1 MADVKVRIIAVDE
14 ASGPIKKAGDEVEKT
29 GKKAKEAGGAF
40 EGLGKTMLSVAGG
53 LGLQTGL
60 AAVVGGLKNAIVGS
74 FELADALEQSKIA
87 FTTMLGSGEAAGKM
101 LNDLKSFA
109 DKTPFEFQDIQA
121 AAKRLMAMGTA
132 ADDVI
137 PTLRAVGDAAAGLG
151 GGKATIDGITLALG
165 QMGAKGKISTQ
176 ELNQLT
182 ERGIPAM
189 RYLAEAAGVSTGEM
203 AKLVEKGLV
212 PANTGVKVLLES
224 MQKDFG
230 GLMAKQAETASGK
243 LSTMKDSVAGL
254 GTEIGKSLVPAVKEG
269 ATVISLL
276 TAEAT
281 KFLQAHNNERDIILQ
296 LDDALRKSLITREEF
311 LDVERS
317 TIIEVAQG
325 ASLFK
330 DQAEALD
337 LLAISARRAAQRF
350 AESRDEEVRYT
361 AGMAN
366 TRTALDLNAKAID
379 HVKEAAK
386 ELAEVMKEQAFLIG
400 IVGGATTEYEKD
412 QKTNTK
418 TITETEEAIAKL
430 TKNYRGQHAALLAGK
445 GSIVDNTLAIEKAN
459 IAAERG
465 EIAFG
470 KLNERFAN
478 QSGIDAFNEGMANVD
493 EAMRKLNEEN
503 AKGEMSAD
511 KFAEATKKLGE
522 RQNDVRERFDKSKMS
537 TQEYN
542 LSVRDHNVD
551 LAEAATKMG
560 ELTAEHGKGFTAAE
574 LAAQATGAYN
584 TKLAEMQ
591 TKLELAKQRD
601 IELQTQVATRIKE
614 GILLEEIALAAKDGF
629 TKGEIELV
637 DAAAKALG
645 IADSAAV
652 QGAITTGIAATTL
665 ADLRKTYQKDFDEG
679 NAEGVRLF
687 GVGVDQVGSDIQNKL
702 RPSFDRA
709 QDSIKDTKKEMR
721 ELRDEYNGIQSKD
734 VTIKITTIRETI
746 NRAAFA
752 QIATNV
758 ASAKEIAA
766 GERAMGGPVMG
777 GAGAYLVGERGP
789 ELFNPS
795 GTGGTITPNHA
806 LGRSGLA
813 IGTLNVYG
821 VQSTSELFNQ
831 LSREARARGLQFA
844 VN

>member
-1 MADVKVRIIAVDE
+1 
-14 ASGPIKKAGDEVEKT
+14 
-29 GKKAKEAGGAF
+29 
-40 EGLGKTMLSVAGG
+40 MLFRSVG
-53 LGLQTGL
+53 
-60 AAVVGGLKNAIVGS
+60 
-74 FELADALEQSKIA
+74 
-87 FTTMLGSGEAAGKM
+87 FTTMLGSGEAAQSM
-101 LNDLKSFA
+101 LNDLRDFA
-109 DKTPFEFQDIQA
+109 AKTPFQFEDLTKA
-121 AAKRLMAMGTA
+121 ASRMIAMGTA
-132 ADDVI
+132 AEDVI
-137 PTLRAVGDAAAGLG
+137 PTLTAVGEAAAGLG
-151 GGKATIDGITLALG
+151 LGSAGVDRITRALG
-165 QMGAKGKISTQ
+165 QMGAKGKIGGDDLRQWS
-176 ELNQLT
+176 EA
-182 ERGIPAM
+182 GVPAL
-189 RYLAEAAGVSTGEM
+189 RYLAEAAGVTTAEM
-203 AKLVEKGLV
+203 SKMIEKGII
-212 PANTGVKVLLES
+212 PAEEGVKVLVQS
-224 MQKDFG
+224 MSADFG
-230 GLMAKQAETASGK
+230 GLMAEQADTAIGA
-243 LSTMKDSVAGL
+243 LSNLEDATATL
-254 GTEIGKSLVPAVKEG
+254 GTEVGQRMIPIVKSFSERLAELTLSVAEAMKASREEIGVVRELADAVDAGTISQDDFERVTSNSMQTVSDYTGEIDNSSAHISDMDAALLLLAEAQNQANFAQDRGADSVRVLGDQVNDLVP
-269 ATVISLL
+269 
-276 TAEAT
+276 
-281 KFLQAHNNERDIILQ
+281 R
-296 LDDALRKSLITREEF
+296 
-311 LDVERS
+311 
-317 TIIEVAQG
+317 IE
-325 ASLFK
+325 
-330 DQAEALD
+330 
-337 LLAISARRAAQRF
+337 
-350 AESRDEEVRYT
+350 T
-361 AGMAN
+361 AN
-366 TRTALDLNAKAID
+366 T
-379 HVKEAAK
+379 VVK
-386 ELAEVMKEQAFLIG
+386 ELATLMSL
-400 IVGGATTEYEKD
+400 VGGATTEYEKD
-412 QKTNTK
+412 QKDNTK
-418 TITETEEAIAKL
+418 AITDTEAAIAKL

-445 GSIVDNTLAIEKAN
+445 GSVVDNTLAIEKAN

-629 TKGEIELV
+629 TKSEIALV

-679 NAEGVRLF
+679 NAESVRLF